1 MDRAALDA
9 GAAGSP
15 VIVRVSRRTRWLL
28 LAFPEL
34 KSAKGA
40 VRDRLEAGDADA
52 DVIATW
58 EALVAQEISR
68 EDVDAGW

>member
-1 MDRAALDA
+1 
-9 GAAGSP
+9 